1 MSLKDLVFQSNTPS
15 VKKKLAMLVSIL
27 TDFFFLQENAHFYVA
42 DMIISAMEKMKC
54 NILSRQH
61 TENWRT
67 EEVSRALGNDQAYSE
82 VNFHTNVKQ
91 ESGSS
96 TSSDS
101 GYEGKWG
108 KHEKILCCVLQTS
121 LFLSNHRER
130 L

>member
-1 MSLKDLVFQSNTPS
+1 M
-15 VKKKLAMLVSIL
+15 KKKLAMLVSIL

-54 NILSRQH
+54 DIPSRQH

-67 EEVSRALGNDQAYSE
+67 EVSGAPGNDQAHSE
-82 VNFHTNVKQ
+82 VNFYTNVKQ

-108 KHEKILCCVLQTS
+108 KHEKVLCCVLRTS
-121 LFLSNHRER
+121 LFLSNHRDR